1 MSSLARPGARAGEL
15 TYRPARPSEIAAC
28 AEIWRAS
35 INDYI
40 VPLGQHEIPA
50 ETNPVTRLFTHLQAT
65 DPDRFVVA
73 TTTDGSDGSSGATA
87 ERVVAFVSTIVRE
100 RLWYLSMLFVLPELQ
115 GAGVGR
121 ELLAQVLPSDGEMA
135 RATAT
140 DSAQPI
146 SNALYATYGITPRM
160 PLLNLVGLPDRPAAF
175 GALPSGIV
183 PVAFEQVAAGPADG
197 QGHRDLVRAI
207 DLLDRE
213 LFGVA
218 HPEDHRYVRSEGR
231 HGWLYHGPDGQPVGY
246 GYAGEA
252 GRLGPVAVRD
262 PDLLAPILGHL
273 TSAVVPRGAFAI
285 WIGGAADRAL
295 MPVLRAGFRLEPFP
309 VLICWDRPFADFSR
323 YLPISPGLL

>member
-1 MSSLARPGARAGEL
+1 VSSVARQGARAGEL
-15 TYRPARPSEIAAC
+15 TCRPARPSEIAAC
-28 AEIWRAS
+28 AEIWRTS

-40 VPLGQHEIPA
+40 GPLGQHEIPPV
-50 ETNPVTRLFTHLQAT
+50 TNPATRLFTHLQAT
-65 DPDRFVVA
+65 DPDRFMVA
-73 TTTDGSDGSSGATA
+73 TTTRGSDGSSGATD
-87 ERVVAFVSTIVRE
+87 ERVVAFVSAIVRE
-100 RLWYLSMLFVLPELQ
+100 RLWYLSMLFVRPELQ

-121 ELLAQVLPSDGEMA
+121 ELLSHVLPSDGEMA

-146 SNALYATYGITPRM
+146 SIALYATYGMAPRM

-175 GALPSGIV
+175 GPMPSGIV
-183 PVAFEQVAAGPADG
+183 PVAFEQIAAGPADS
-197 QGHRDLVRAI
+197 QGHGDLVRAI

-218 HPEDHRYVRSEGR
+218 HPEDHAYLRSEGR

-252 GRLGPVAVRD
+252 GRLGPVAARD

-295 MPVLRAGFRLEPFP
+295 MAVLRAGFRLEPFP

-323 YLPISPGLL
+323 YLPISSGLL

>member
-1 MSSLARPGARAGEL
+1 VSSLARPGARPDEL
-15 TYRPARPSEIAAC
+15 TCRPARPSEIAAC
-28 AEIWRAS
+28 TEIWRAS

-40 VPLGQHEIPA
+40 VPLGQHEIPPA
-50 ETNPVTRLFTHLQAT
+50 TNYVTRLFTHLQAS

-73 TTTDGSDGSSGATA
+73 TTTRGSDGSSGATT
-87 ERVVAFVSTIVRE
+87 ERVVAFVSAIVRE
-100 RLWYLSMLFVLPELQ
+100 RLWYLSMLFVLPEFQ

-121 ELLAQVLPSDGEMA
+121 ELLAHVLPSDSEMA

-140 DSAQPI
+140 DSAQRI
-146 SNALYATYGITPRM
+146 ANALYATYGITPRM

-183 PVAFEQVAAGPADG
+183 PVAFEQIAEGPADG
-197 QGHRDLVRAI
+197 PGNGDLVRAI

-218 HPEDHRYVRSEGR
+218 HPEDHRYLRSEGR

-262 PDLLAPILGHL
+262 PDLLAAILGHL

-295 MPVLRAGFRLEPFP
+295 MAVLRAGFRLEGFP
-309 VLICWDRPFADFSR
+309 GLICWDRPFADFSR
-323 YLPISPGLL
+323 YLPISSGLL